1 MAVKDVE
8 IRKLEAPDAE
18 EISRIHA
25 AIIRTSLE
33 EDFKQN
39 IEAQAL
45 KRENASFVAILNGQV
60 VGYMITR
67 ILSGVFGIKKSAW
80 ISMMGVNPDFMG
92 QGIGQLLANTVFD
105 HARKKG
111 LEDVYISVQWDSPDI
126 LSFCKNLGFDRSKFI
141 NLIKRL

>member
-1 MAVKDVE
+1 MKDVE

>member
-1 MAVKDVE
+1 MAVKDFE
-8 IRKLEAPDAE
+8 IRKLKASDAE

-33 EDFKQN
+33 EGFKQN
-39 IEAQAL
+39 IEAQAN
-45 KRENASFVAILNGQV
+45 KRENASFVAVLNGQV

-80 ISMMGVNPDFMG
+80 IAMMGVSPDYMG
-92 QGIGQLLANTVFD
+92 QGIGESLANRVFD
-105 HARKKG
+105 LAREKG
-111 LEDVYISVQWDSPDI
+111 LKDVYISVQWDSPDI